1 MFLHSSSL
9 PTLIS
14 AFFDA
19 LFLPLSSTVLHF
31 LLLLLLL
38 LLYQFSL
45 PKDFSFDSEAGSGE
59 SCVPYSQDGDSGGG
73 WVFYPPRNNNGR
85 VGVKETQQRAEWS
98 LLLTCGC
105 QRGFTVAQKWD
116 VLSGCAWNRKMR
128 RCWIQ
133 RVQFFSSIFLSKWL
147 AFTFNKITQEVN
159 CIHFPYLYLIFT
171 VLTPSLWLCICAL

>member
-19 LFLPLSSTVLHF
+19 LFLPLSSTVLRF
-31 LLLLLLL
+31 LLLPLLLD
-38 LLYQFSL
+38 QFSL

-59 SCVPYSQDGDSGGG
+59 SCVPYSQDGDSEGG
-73 WVFYPPRNNNGR
+73 WVFYPPRNNNG
-85 VGVKETQQRAEWS
+85 GEMKEKQPRAEWS

-116 VLSGCAWNRKMR
+116 VLSGCARYRKMR

-133 RVQFFSSIFLSKWL
+133 SRDKKGSSIPF
-147 AFTFNKITQEVN
+147 
-159 CIHFPYLYLIFT
+159 YLCFKMTDIQF
-171 VLTPSLWLCICAL
+171 